1 MKFVLAAIS
10 LLVIECRQ
18 EYTPY
23 GRLIESN
30 QLFHH
35 KKVASNRAKHMAVD
49 ETDQFHILLE
59 QISANRSIHK
69 ARSEHK
75 KKSRYYRP
83 PRQRK
88 TEERE
93 GRRGPRGMP
102 GPPGPPGS
110 CPENV
115 CRAAVEPQ
123 FSNLLKEIATQLEN
137 EVSSSSLNQLIPSA
151 PPRIA
156 FTVGLTDKNFTRVNS
171 KPTTVV
177 YDRVILNQ
185 SIGEAGFGRGGYS
198 PISGAFV
205 APVEGIYHFTIT
217 ALQNEKRKQV
227 FVVLTKQPEDFAL
240 CSITSQGNYQSS
252 SCSAFVRLKVG
263 EFVQVELLRGVL
275 LGHEY
280 LFNTFSGSYY
290 GD

>member
-1 MKFVLAAIS
+1 MKFVLLIFT
-10 LLVIECRQ
+10 LLEKLSECRQ

-30 QLFHH
+30 KLFHH
-35 KKVASNRAKHMAVD
+35 KKVSAS
-49 ETDQFHILLE
+49 
-59 QISANRSIHK
+59 RSIHK
-69 ARSEHK
+69 ARGDNK

-88 TEERE
+88 NENQEG

-102 GPPGPPGS
+102 GPPGPPGT

-137 EVSSSSLNQLIPSA
+137 ENLQSTPA
-151 PPRIA
+151 RIA
-156 FTVGLTDKNFTRVNS
+156 FTVGLSDKNFTRVNS

-185 SIGEAGFGRGGYS
+185 STGEAGFGRGGYS

-205 APVEGIYHFTIT
+205 APVEGIYHFTVT

-227 FVVLTKQPEDFAL
+227 FVVLTKQPEDVAL

-275 LGHEY
+275 LGHPY